1 MTSDIRQVT
10 LLVLITSI
18 VTHSHQHA
26 FSDMFVGI
34 SLTLICHKFTT
45 YLPLD
50 RGLKNQ
56 TLILNSI
63 VSSVVN
69 HVWYAK
75 EALKMAWSLQS
86 TTVKMPRRKSFK
98 SAILQKCGE
107 RSDVE
112 ADSVR
117 VRILGASC
125 DLYAAD
131 APHNFVICHSC
142 QNEM

>member
-18 VTHSHQHA
+18 VTQRA

-34 SLTLICHKFTT
+34 SLTLICHEFTT
-45 YLPLD
+45 YLTLD

-69 HVWYAK
+69 HV
-75 EALKMAWSLQS
+75 
-86 TTVKMPRRKSFK
+86 
-98 SAILQKCGE
+98 
-107 RSDVE
+107 
-112 ADSVR
+112 
-117 VRILGASC
+117 
-125 DLYAAD
+125 
-131 APHNFVICHSC
+131 
-142 QNEM
+142 